1 MAADPASG
9 AEVLGS
15 AGLCLAAPSGEDSDV
30 MVVLCTPRLVS
41 GQGSAPVAVFPR
53 GAAAEGSSFG

>member
-9 AEVLGS
+9 AEVLGY
-15 AGLCLAAPSGEDSDV
+15 AGLCLAAPSGEDSDGV
-30 MVVLCTPRLVS
+30 VVLCTPRLVS
-41 GQGSAPVAVFPR
+41 SQGLAPVTVSLR